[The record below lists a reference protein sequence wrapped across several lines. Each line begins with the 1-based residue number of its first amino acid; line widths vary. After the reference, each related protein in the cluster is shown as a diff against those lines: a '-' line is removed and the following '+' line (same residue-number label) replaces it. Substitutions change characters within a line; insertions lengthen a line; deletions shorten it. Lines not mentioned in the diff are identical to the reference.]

1 MRIEVINCD
10 IKTEMILNC
19 IIYCNIY
26 IAYNIYIIINY
37 KKIFLLTL

>member
-19 IIYCNIY
+19 IIYCKYIY
-26 IAYNIYIIINY
+26 YNKLYV
-37 KKIFLLTL
+37 KKFFY